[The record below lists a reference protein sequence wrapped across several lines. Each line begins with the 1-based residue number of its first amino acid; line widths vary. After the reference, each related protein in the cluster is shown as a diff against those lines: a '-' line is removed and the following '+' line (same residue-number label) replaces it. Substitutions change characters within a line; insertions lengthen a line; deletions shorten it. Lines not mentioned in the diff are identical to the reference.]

1 MKRRSF
7 VFDSIWMTAHT
18 LETFAL
24 LPQLYMISKGSGKV
38 ETYTAHF
45 VALMCAGS
53 TRKQN
58 SGSPRLSRRKIITPL
73 LEITCIY
80 CH

>member
-24 LPQLYMISKGSGKV
+24 LPQLYMISKGSGNV

-45 VALMCAGS
+45 VALMCAGGM
-53 TRKQN
+53 RA
-58 SGSPRLSRRKIITPL
+58 
-73 LEITCIY
+73 E
-80 CH
+80 